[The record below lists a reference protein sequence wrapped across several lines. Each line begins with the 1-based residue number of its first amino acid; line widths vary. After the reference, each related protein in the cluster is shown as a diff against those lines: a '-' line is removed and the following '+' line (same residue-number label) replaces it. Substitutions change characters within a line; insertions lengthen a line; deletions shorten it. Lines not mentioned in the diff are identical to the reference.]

1 METIFDHNLTSEE
14 AKKFSDA
21 TSLEDYLDMLDQDD
35 AYYDIAYL
43 YFLREDADNVRKYVG
58 KINDV
63 MLRQSFW
70 RTMLHP

>member
-1 METIFDHNLTSEE
+1 METIFDHNITLDE
-14 AKKFSDA
+14 AKLIPEA
-21 TSLEDYLDMLDQDD
+21 TSLEDYLDMLDQDY